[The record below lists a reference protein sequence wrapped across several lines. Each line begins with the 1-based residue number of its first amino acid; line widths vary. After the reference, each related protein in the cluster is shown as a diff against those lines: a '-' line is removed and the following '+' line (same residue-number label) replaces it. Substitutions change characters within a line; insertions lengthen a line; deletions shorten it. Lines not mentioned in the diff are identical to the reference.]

1 MSTTTTDPIADM
13 LARIRNAL
21 MVRKSTVTLPHSRV
35 KEAIARLLK
44 ENRYIAN
51 VNVSD
56 ATVGKTLTLELSSDG
71 AVSNITAIKRTS
83 TPGRRAY
90 TSAAAIPVVK
100 RGRGMVIISTSKGIM
115 TGTDAKKQSVGG
127 ELICEVY

>member
-21 MVRKSTVTLPHSRV
+21 LVRKNVISLPHSRV

-44 ENRYIAN
+44 ENKYIAG
-51 VNVSD
+51 VKVSD
-56 ATVGKTLTLELSSDG
+56 ATVGKTLTLELFNEGS
-71 AVSNITAIKRTS
+71 VSNITEIKRTS
-83 TPGRRAY
+83 TPGRRSY
-90 TSAAAIPVVK
+90 SSATEIPVVK
-100 RGRGMVIISTSKGIM
+100 RGRGMVIISTNKGIM
-115 TGTDAKKQSVGG
+115 TGAQAKQQRVGG

>member
-1 MSTTTTDPIADM
+1 MSVTTTDPIADM

-21 MVRKSTVTLPHSRV
+21 LVRKNVVSLPHSRV

-44 ENRYIAN
+44 ENKYITS
-51 VNVSD
+51 VKVTD
-56 ATVGKTLTLELSSDG
+56 ATVGKTLTLELFNDG
-71 AVSNITAIKRTS
+71 SVSNITEIKRTS

-90 TSAAAIPVVK
+90 TSAAEIPVVK
-100 RGRGMVIISTSKGIM
+100 RGRGMVIISTNKGIM
-115 TGTDAKKQSVGG
+115 TGAQAKQQRVGG

>member
-21 MVRKSTVTLPHSRV
+21 MVRKNVVSLPHSRN
-35 KEAIARLLK
+35 KEAIARILV
-44 ENRYIAN
+44 ENNYIDA
-51 VNVSD
+51 VRVAD
-56 ATVGKTLTLELSSDG
+56 ATVGKTLTLELFAEGS
-71 AVSNITAIKRTS
+71 AVRISEINRKS
-83 TPGRRAY
+83 TPGRRMY
-90 TSAAAIPVVK
+90 AAARAIPTVK

-115 TGTDAKKQSVGG
+115 TGAKAKEQHIGG

>member
-21 MVRKSTVTLPHSRV
+21 MVRKNVVSLPHSRN
-35 KEAIARLLK
+35 KEAIARILA
-44 ENRYIAN
+44 ENNYIDA
-51 VNVSD
+51 VRVSD
-56 ATVGKTLTLELSSDG
+56 ATVGKTLTLELFAEG
-71 AVSNITAIKRTS
+71 TAVRISEINRKS
-83 TPGRRAY
+83 TPGRRMY
-90 TSAAAIPVVK
+90 TAAREIPTVK

-115 TGTDAKKQSVGG
+115 TGTQAKEQHIGG

>member
-21 MVRKSTVTLPHSRV
+21 MVRKNVVSLPHSRN
-35 KEAIARLLK
+35 KEAIARILV
-44 ENRYIAN
+44 ENNYIDA
-51 VNVSD
+51 VRVAD
-56 ATVGKTLTLELSSDG
+56 ATVGKTLTLELFAEG
-71 AVSNITAIKRTS
+71 TAVRISEINRKS
-83 TPGRRAY
+83 TPGRRMY
-90 TSAAAIPVVK
+90 TAAREIPTVK

-115 TGTDAKKQSVGG
+115 TGTSAKEQHIGG